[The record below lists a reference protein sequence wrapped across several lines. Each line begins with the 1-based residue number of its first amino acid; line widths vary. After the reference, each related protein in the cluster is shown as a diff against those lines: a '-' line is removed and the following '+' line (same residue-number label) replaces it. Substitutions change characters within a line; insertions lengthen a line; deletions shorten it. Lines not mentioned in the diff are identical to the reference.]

1 MCGFIGGTD
10 SAWDYAAALATLAHR
25 GPDASRLDLDGE
37 VKVGFRRLSIIDLA
51 ETANQPMYTSGRDR
65 WIVFN
70 GEIYGFK
77 RLRRELEA
85 LGHKFHTSSDTEVV
99 LNAFVEWGDDFVS
112 HLDGMFG
119 IVIPVGT
126 FYGTQWQLWIA
137 TGGIVALILIPWSLL
152 DLYRINREDWQDI
165 TIEGATP

>member
-10 SAWDYAAALATLAHR
+10 SAWDYAAALATLSHR

-37 VKVGFRRLSIIDLA
+37 IKVGFRRLSIIDLA

-119 IVIPVGT
+119 IVIWDGHPFSVYTRAERVFIDG
-126 FYGTQWQLWIA
+126 A
-137 TGGIVALILIPWSLL
+137 TIFDRKSKERKEPWSDFELGVL
-152 DLYRINREDWQDI
+152 PVEVPR
-165 TIEGATP
+165 